1 MGDPELVLLFDGT
14 CDVSTRLARWA
25 RRRDTSGRL
34 LVEPNQ
40 ARGALARFGVSRAE
54 ADRGAWV
61 GDRAG
66 LRWEGAAAISRVL
79 RELGGAAGLLG
90 RLMEAKPIQ
99 PLAAAGY
106 RWFARNRSRFR
117 WLGVRPECDE
127 PGSDCE

>member
-1 MGDPELVLLFDGT
+1 M
-14 CDVSTRLARWA
+14 CTRLARWV

-40 ARGALARFGVSRAE
+40 AQGALARFGVTRME

-61 GDRAG
+61 VDRAG
-66 LRWEGAAAISRVL
+66 RRWEGASAISRVL
-79 RELGGAAGLLG
+79 QELGGAPGLLG
-90 RLMEAKPIQ
+90 RLIGARPIQ

-127 PGSDCE
+127 PGSACE